1 MFCLIRTSTIHI
13 NIRNMGTIPVSSWMK
28 YLSTLVDHF
37 RAFRFIMVSVSTLY
51 SRSDELE
58 RTQKKAVM
66 TLLRYHPATWLEEL
80 METIT
85 NLGQDS
91 SHPVQGSNTNTNL
104 EYYRYTRL
112 YSSEFLE
119 LWSWTLHF
127 STVLCFVIV
136 SQTLLGFS
144 FRFMLDLWN
153 AIPVYL
159 SYSNKGF
166 LHSHTEQ

>member
-119 LWSWTLHF
+119 L
-127 STVLCFVIV
+127 
-136 SQTLLGFS
+136 
-144 FRFMLDLWN
+144 
-153 AIPVYL
+153 
-159 SYSNKGF
+159 
-166 LHSHTEQ
+166 